1 MTDHHSQPTK
11 PLNFQDMIA
20 RLHEFW
26 ASRGALI
33 WQPYNVQV
41 GAGTGNPA
49 TSLRVL
55 GPEPWRVGY
64 VEPSIRPD
72 DARYGENPNRMQMH
86 HQYQVI
92 LKPDPGDP
100 QQMYLDSLR
109 AIGIDPLEHDIRFV
123 EDNWESPALGAWG
136 LGWEVWLNG
145 LEITQF
151 TYFQEAGGTRLDPV
165 SVEITYGLDRIAM
178 AIQGARHFKDICWND
193 MISVGDVNLR
203 PEFEHSTY
211 YLDVAD
217 VETHLRLFEVY
228 AQQAEH
234 CLKHNLIFP
243 AHDYVLRMSH
253 TFNILDAR
261 GAIGVTDRTRY
272 FGRMRQLSREV
283 AQAYLREREAQGY
296 PLLRLMGDYLPAPA
310 PLPAEGGPAPTEPAD
325 FVLEIGTE
333 ELPPQDLQGA
343 LDQLKAAFPR
353 LLSEARLDYTR
364 LDVLGTPR
372 RVAVCIKGLADRQP
386 DREVEV
392 FGPPAQV
399 AFKDGQP
406 TPALTGF
413 ARAQGVAPEA
423 VQVRDREGK
432 RYAAVV
438 KTETGRPASEV
449 LSEALPKLIAGLSFG
464 KAMRW
469 NPSNVAFSRP
479 VRWLVALHGRAV
491 VPFEYAGLQ
500 AGATTRGLRPQG
512 SPDLPIAQAED
523 YGKVMRATG
532 IVLDPAER
540 RQMIL
545 EQARKSAAEVGGV
558 ISDDPGLLDEV
569 VHLVEQPVAVRGSF
583 EKEYLDLP
591 QDVLITVMRK
601 HQRYFA
607 VLRDEGRRTKDGG
620 QTAEH
625 PSSVVRPSSLLP
637 YFIAIANGN
646 AAHAE
651 NIRFGNEAVVRAR
664 FADAAY
670 FVKRDRQHR
679 LEEFVP
685 QLERITVHAKLGSLL
700 AKTERLAR
708 LAESFGP
715 AFGLSEQETQ
725 WLKRAA
731 RLSKADVAT
740 QMGTELT
747 GLQGAIGRDYARSDG
762 EPEAVA
768 LAIYEQYLPKSATDK
783 LPGSPV
789 GFALSVADRLDALV
803 GMFAVGQQ
811 PTATQDPL
819 GLRRTALG
827 LARLLAEG
835 RRKTDDGGRAT
846 EVDDGRGAVSLTQLI
861 AEAAAVQPVA
871 VDKVAQTAVRDFILA
886 RLEQW
891 LRDQG
896 GRYDLVQ
903 AVLAAQ
909 RDNPAGVVQGLQQL
923 TAWTQQSEW
932 SAFLT
937 AYARCVR
944 LVRSHTETFPL
955 DPARFVHDAERGLYA
970 ALQVVEGQFD
980 GANSLDQVFTAM
992 QSLVAPIN
1000 TFFDAVLVEDKDAD
1014 VRTNRRA
1021 LLQRIARLPMSLVDL
1036 SKVEEF

>member
-1 MTDHHSQPTK
+1 
-11 PLNFQDMIA
+11 MIA

-26 ASRGALI
+26 SSRGALI

-41 GAGTGNPA
+41 GAGTLNPA

-193 MISVGDVNLR
+193 MISMGDVNLR

-234 CLKHNLIFP
+234 CIKNNLIFP
-243 AHDYVLRMSH
+243 AHDYILRMSQ

-283 AQAYLREREAQGY
+283 AQAYLKEREEQGY
-296 PLLRLMGDYLPAPA
+296 PMLRLMGDYMPVPA
-310 PLPAEGGPAPTEPAD
+310 PLPAERGPTPTEPAD

-343 LDQLKAAFPR
+343 LDQLKATFPK
-353 LLSEARLDYTR
+353 LLAEARLDYSG

-372 RVAVCIKGLADRQP
+372 RIAVCIKGLAPRQP

-406 TPALTGF
+406 TLALAGF

-438 KTETGRPASEV
+438 KPETGRLASEV
-449 LSEALPKLIAGLSFG
+449 LSEALPKLIASLNFG

-479 VRWLVALHGRAV
+479 VRWLVALHGRAI

-500 AGATTRGLRPQG
+500 ASATTRGLRPQG
-512 SPDLPIAQAED
+512 SPELPIAQAED
-523 YGKVMRATG
+523 YSKVMRATG

-540 RQMIL
+540 REMIM
-545 EQARKSAAEVGGV
+545 EQAARAAAEVGGV
-558 ISDDPGLLDEV
+558 IADDPGLLDEV

-607 VLRDEGRRTKDGG
+607 VLRDEGR
-620 QTAEH
+620 
-625 PSSVVRPSSLLP
+625 SLLP

-685 QLERITVHAKLGSLL
+685 QLERITVHTKLGSLL
-700 AKTERLAR
+700 AKTARLER

-725 WLKRAA
+725 WLTRAA

-747 GLQGAIGRDYARSDG
+747 GLQGAIGRDYARADG

-783 LPGSPV
+783 LPSSPV
-789 GFALSVADRLDALV
+789 GFTLSVADRLDALV

-827 LARLLAEG
+827 LARLLTGDVG
-835 RRKTDDGGRAT
+835 RVTGDDMTASPDTRHP
-846 EVDDGRGAVSLTQLI
+846 SLTALI
-861 AEAAAVQPVA
+861 ADAAAVQPVA
-871 VDKVAQTAVRDFILA
+871 ANEGAQTAVRDFILA

-896 GRYDLVQ
+896 YRYDLVQ

-909 RDNPAGVVQGLQQL
+909 RDNPAGVVQSLQQL
-923 TAWTQQSEW
+923 TAWTQRPDW

-944 LVRSHTETFPL
+944 LVRAHSETFPL
-955 DPARFVHDAERGLYA
+955 DLARFVHDAERGLYA
-970 ALQVVEGQFD
+970 ALQQTEQQLD
-980 GANSLDQVFTAM
+980 GVTSLDGVFTAM

-1000 TFFDAVLVEDKDAD
+1000 TFFDAVLVEDKDPA

-1021 LLQRIARLPMSLVDL
+1021 LLQRIARLPMNMVDL